1 MQYHAVINGYPVSAH
16 YDDILYARCKQ
27 CVENSVDY
35 ALAVYANERF
45 GRVERY
51 GNKAGAEARSYDY
64 GTLYSIRLKRIES
77 ARADRAAVDKPCIAE
92 LVQSFIYT
100 SERVARL
107 FL

>member
-1 MQYHAVINGYPVSAH
+1 MNDNDIINS
-16 YDDILYARCKQ
+16 RRKQ
-27 CVENSVDY
+27 RINDTVDNT
-35 ALAVYANERF
+35 LAVYANERF

-51 GNKAGAEARSYDY
+51 GNKAGAEARSDDY